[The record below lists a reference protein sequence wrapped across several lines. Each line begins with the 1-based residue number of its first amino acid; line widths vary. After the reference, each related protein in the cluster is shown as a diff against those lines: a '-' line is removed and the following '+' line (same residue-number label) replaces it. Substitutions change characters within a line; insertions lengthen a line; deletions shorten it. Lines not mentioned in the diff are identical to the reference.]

1 MPYGWLPTRSIQK
14 SPQAPCA
21 DGPLDVFSNILD
33 TLSTMKDA
41 DDDSLNARI
50 AQRVRDLRAASG
62 LSLDA
67 LATQSGISRS
77 MISLIERGESSPTAV
92 LLEKLATGLGVPL
105 AALFDAPRPSA
116 SPVAR
121 AADQPSWRDPHS
133 GYVRRNVSPSGV
145 GSQIQIVEVSFPARA
160 RVSYETGPREP
171 VVHQQVWV
179 LEGAIDITV
188 GEQRHRLGAGDCL
201 AMVLDAPITFHN
213 PHKAAARYAVVLAA
227 MPYPLPFRRS
237 HGDQRPSL
245 YP

>member
-1 MPYGWLPTRSIQK
+1 
-14 SPQAPCA
+14 
-21 DGPLDVFSNILD
+21 
-33 TLSTMKDA
+33 MKDEQT
-41 DDDSLNARI
+41 DSLNDRI

-67 LATQSGISRS
+67 LATHCGISRS

-92 LLEKLATGLGVPL
+92 LLEKLASGLGVPL
-105 AALFDAPRPSA
+105 AALFDAPQPSA

-145 GSQIQIVEVSFPARA
+145 GSQIQIVEVMFPAKA

-171 VVHQQVWV
+171 VMHQQVWV
-179 LEGAIDITV
+179 IEGGIEITV
-188 GEQRHRLGAGDCL
+188 GDERHRLGAGDCL
-201 AMVLDAPITFHN
+201 AMVLDKPITFRN
-213 PHKAAARYAVVLAA
+213 PHKVAARYAVVLAS
-227 MPYPLPFRRS
+227 MTYPLPFRRS
-237 HGDQRPSL
+237 HGDARPSL

>member
-1 MPYGWLPTRSIQK
+1 M
-14 SPQAPCA
+14 
-21 DGPLDVFSNILD
+21 LDR
-33 TLSTMKDA
+33 LSTMLENNSNMKEDA
-41 DDDSLNARI
+41 PDSLNARI
-50 AQRVRDLRAASG
+50 AQRVRDLRASSG

-67 LATQSGISRS
+67 LATQCGISRS

-105 AALFDAPRPSA
+105 AALFDEPQPSA

-121 AADQPSWRDPHS
+121 AVDQPSWRDPHS

-145 GSQIQIVEVSFPARA
+145 GSQIQIVEVTFPARA

-188 GEQRHRLGAGDCL
+188 GAERHRLGGDCL

-213 PHKAAARYAVVLAA
+213 PHKTAARYAVVLAA

-237 HGDQRPSL
+237 HGEQRPSL